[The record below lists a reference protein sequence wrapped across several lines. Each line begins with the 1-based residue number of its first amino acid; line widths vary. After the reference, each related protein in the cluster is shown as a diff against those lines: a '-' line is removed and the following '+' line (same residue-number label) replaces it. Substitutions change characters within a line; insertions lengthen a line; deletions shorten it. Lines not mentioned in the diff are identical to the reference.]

1 MSDHIIIGAGTAG
14 CVLANRLSADPACNV
29 VLLEAGGSD
38 KSLFYRM
45 PAGFS
50 VLMRTGRG
58 NWGYSTT
65 PQAGLNGRV
74 VYFPRGKVL
83 GGSSSIN
90 GLVYAR
96 GNPADFDGWTQMGAT
111 GWSFEACLPY
121 FRKSETWSAGAN
133 KYRGGDGPVGV
144 LRAPPVSQMT
154 PVSRA
159 WMEAAASGGYP
170 ISEDSNGAHQEGFSR
185 GDSTIANG
193 RRQSASATYLR
204 PALDRKNLQVIM
216 GAQVTRLLVEN
227 GRAAGVEYERKKQ
240 RHTLRTG
247 GEVILCGG
255 TIGSPHILQLS
266 GIGDPK
272 ILAPAGMKV
281 VHELPGVGKNLQ
293 DHVDVMLQQE
303 MTKPYSVLSH
313 TRPLKGLQDVFEY
326 LLKGTGPA
334 TSNGLEVI
342 AFLKTLTGLE
352 APDFMVH
359 FPLLMFNDHGRD
371 IVQKKGFSAAI
382 YGTRPRSVGTVKL
395 ASVDPK
401 TAPLIDPNYLHDP
414 EDVAVLR
421 RAVRIMREIVAQPAF
436 AQFRGPEHAPGV
448 GRQSDEELD
457 VWIRASAQT
466 IYHPVGTC
474 RMGTDPLSVVA
485 PDLKLHG
492 MNGLRVVD
500 ASVMPTIVSA
510 NTNAATFMIAERAA
524 DLIANHAASPV
535 TSP

>member
-1 MSDHIIIGAGTAG
+1 
-14 CVLANRLSADPACNV
+14 
-29 VLLEAGGSD
+29 
-38 KSLFYRM
+38 
-45 PAGFS
+45 
-50 VLMRTGRG
+50 
-58 NWGYSTT
+58 
-65 PQAGLNGRV
+65 
-74 VYFPRGKVL
+74 
-83 GGSSSIN
+83 
-90 GLVYAR
+90 
-96 GNPADFDGWTQMGAT
+96 
-111 GWSFEACLPY
+111 
-121 FRKSETWSAGAN
+121 
-133 KYRGGDGPVGV
+133 
-144 LRAPPVSQMT
+144 
-154 PVSRA
+154 
-159 WMEAAASGGYP
+159 
-170 ISEDSNGAHQEGFSR
+170 
-185 GDSTIANG
+185 
-193 RRQSASATYLR
+193 
-204 PALDRKNLQVIM
+204 M